1 MACFNINELTKVK
14 ILCPD
19 SGKSMNAIMIRT
31 LDDNDNISR
40 DWFVEDNGTY
50 TKSIKCLI
58 CGKEHEAATIR
69 SIRRK

>member
-1 MACFNINELTKVK
+1 MASFTINELTKVK
-14 ILCPD
+14 VLCPN

-31 LDDNDNISR
+31 LEENRKSQ
-40 DWFVEDNGTY
+40 DWFVNDNGTY